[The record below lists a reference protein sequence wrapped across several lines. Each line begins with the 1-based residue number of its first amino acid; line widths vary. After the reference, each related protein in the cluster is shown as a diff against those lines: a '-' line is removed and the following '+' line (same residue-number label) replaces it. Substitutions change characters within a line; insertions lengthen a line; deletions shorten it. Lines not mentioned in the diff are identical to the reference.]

1 MEKYWICIALLT
13 IITLK
18 DVLCRRWPKPDAAY
32 AILGL

>member
-1 MEKYWICIALLT
+1 MEKYWICVALLT
-13 IITLK
+13 VTLK